1 MDINLGRHSVKLTRK
16 SHRKVRTGCSI
27 CKTRKIK
34 CDEQKPQCGRCKKFG
49 AECDILDAQH
59 AHASQNILGP
69 GWRTHLDA
77 AASVNLD
84 MHDLELMFHWD
95 LATHATMS
103 PNPKMQHYFRRNMVA
118 MALQCDYAALSM
130 LSLAALHL
138 AHLTPGRR
146 AELTDRSLHHQN
158 LASRKA
164 ISLLPVPEGPGSEGM
179 IDNLLV
185 FSSFTMF
192 HGPETSPVIANS
204 ERTNDLLLGHTA
216 PPEDSPDWLSL
227 FFGTTH
233 LALSSPSFKHRTS
246 PMAPIIQYSI
256 DLLELQQQLD
266 HPSRLSHL
274 HAKLDALDETQSSPE
289 LRTIW
294 ASAVR
299 ELDNIIA
306 VLHERPDTRDL
317 FHVMAWPQ
325 VNLSDFMPMLRRPSP
340 PQEALVIFCYFAM
353 VLEQLTPQWW
363 LTGWAERL
371 TRQTY
376 ELLDN
381 EHKTWIVPVEI

>member
-1 MDINLGRHSVKLTRK
+1 
-16 SHRKVRTGCSI
+16 
-27 CKTRKIK
+27 
-34 CDEQKPQCGRCKKFG
+34 
-49 AECDILDAQH
+49 
-59 AHASQNILGP
+59 
-69 GWRTHLDA
+69 
-77 AASVNLD
+77 
-84 MHDLELMFHWD
+84 
-95 LATHATMS
+95 
-103 PNPKMQHYFRRNMVA
+103 
-118 MALQCDYAALSM
+118 
-130 LSLAALHL
+130 
-138 AHLTPGRR
+138 
-146 AELTDRSLHHQN
+146 
-158 LASRKA
+158 
-164 ISLLPVPEGPGSEGM
+164 
-179 IDNLLV
+179 
-185 FSSFTMF
+185 
-192 HGPETSPVIANS
+192 
-204 ERTNDLLLGHTA
+204 
-216 PPEDSPDWLSL
+216 
-227 FFGTTH
+227 
-233 LALSSPSFKHRTS
+233 
-246 PMAPIIQYSI
+246 MAPIIQYSI